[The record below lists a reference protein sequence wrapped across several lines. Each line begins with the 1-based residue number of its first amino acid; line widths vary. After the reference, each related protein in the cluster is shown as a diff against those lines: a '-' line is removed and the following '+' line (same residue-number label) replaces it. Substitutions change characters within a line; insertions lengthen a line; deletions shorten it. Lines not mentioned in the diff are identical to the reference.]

1 MRRMGRSAVVALLLA
16 LIVVAGGIVGGL
28 VILNSPQRVGQ
39 AWAEALSKK
48 DEAALQKL
56 VLPKD
61 KERVPKL
68 LSAAKMLPD
77 MQVQF
82 VGIDERDGQKVARV
96 SIQFSRV
103 TVGSYTLNLKGSA
116 ELPFIL
122 ARDRWIF
129 WRVDLE
135 QSDPLVQEAAKQAIW
150 KAIQQDPRIQQL
162 LKLFGIH

>member
-16 LIVVAGGIVGGL
+16 LIIVAGGIVGGL

-39 AWAEALSKK
+39 AWAEALSQK

-61 KERVPKL
+61 KERVPRL

-82 VGIDERDGQKVARV
+82 VGISERDGQKVARV

-103 TVGSYTLNLKGSA
+103 TIGAYTLNLKGST
-116 ELPFIL
+116 ELPFVL
-122 ARDRWIF
+122 TRDRWIF

-150 KAIQQDPRIQQL
+150 KAIQQDPRLQQL
-162 LKLFGIH
+162 LKLFGIR